1 MWIDNWPWDN
11 PPETVPWR
19 DDAVTSPDDVDRDW
33 QGGSQ
38 QGTRPETYGGM
49 TDDGE
54 MSQSWWGPE
63 RRYGSWN
70 EKIKIKETDA
80 KSDKDFAEKWNR
92 VCGNPISYNNKDGV
106 NMHVHTWWDELW
118 RFIQIQKSFIEN
130 GRSQLTNYRLYKSGK
145 WYMLTIEDNEWN
157 ISRMENLSEDEL
169 QWALENIQKRI
180 DEGEEVKKQER
191 DKQRQLFDSYANNES
206 KKADSNLENA
216 LNNLA

>member
-1 MWIDNWPWDN
+1 MWINWWTSWPDYYDLQNSHNPSVSREVELPEPPKEDRNWDKRI
-11 PPETVPWR
+11 E
-19 DDAVTSPDDVDRDW
+19 
-33 QGGSQ
+33 
-38 QGTRPETYGGM
+38 
-49 TDDGE
+49 
-54 MSQSWWGPE
+54 
-63 RRYGSWN
+63 
-70 EKIKIKETDA
+70 IKETDT
-80 KSDKDFAEKWNR
+80 KSDRDFAEKWNR
-92 VCGNPISYNNKDGV
+92 LCGKQIVYHNKDGV
-106 NMHVHTWWDELW
+106 LVDLHTWLDELW

-130 GRSQLTNYRLYKSGK
+130 WKSQLTNYRLYKNDK
-145 WYMLTIEDNEWN
+145 WYMLTIENNEWN